1 MSLPNNN
8 PFRNEPNIIKDIK
21 RIMEGWVQGS
31 AEDFLNENTI
41 SEGGVKGAIEDFMYD
56 TLPQAAVKELQPVFK
71 NKSIRGGQL
80 RDKVSSILKKHKIP
94 TFFMGTSATQV
105 VIDNFE
111 TYFGESVE
119 EAYAHP
125 DEKTVGEFYEKTGK
139 QAFEYR
145 MSQDSWGKSHG
156 YPHEVCVSRKDY
168 KGKGEWRAANVKAT
182 VCYIVTDEGEGG
194 KPVVEKWDIKNHVKY
209 VKVEGVEH
217 KVEVVEQFK
226 AGDKVKVPHKGKMVK
241 GKIVRYDN
249 GGTSKAQQHGGGY
262 VVDVGDA
269 ASILVPKEKVQKEE
283 VELDEASW
291 GGGFQS
297 SADAHR
303 EVQAGLKADFQRE
316 RAQKLKLI
324 VQVIRGE
331 ISKQKFKKLTGS
343 NYDELMKNSPYFRNQ
358 VKRMPKK
365 ALEPVAKKEEVEG
378 IAEVMNPQEKAKQD
392 AINARIR
399 KLNTDIA
406 VDQIKEIL
414 RSYTH
419 DKKQREMIIAA
430 IKQIKEE
437 VEVNELTNLRTYNNA
452 YPNTMIAS
460 SMNMGNMGEASGD
473 QEVKAAILI
482 LQNVVNMARNPSK
495 YGNLKI
501 INAVEDA
508 LKQLKTA
515 IK

>member
-1 MSLPNNN
+1 MSLPKNN
-8 PFRNEPNIIKDIK
+8 PFKNEPEIVKDIK
-21 RIMEGWVQGS
+21 RIMEGWVQGG

-80 RDKVSSILKKHKIP
+80 RDKVSAVLKKHKIP

-119 EAYAHP
+119 EH
-125 DEKTVGEFYEKTGK
+125 GEVLSEAAMIPFKRILKGVNDMEGP
-139 QAFEYR
+139 FLVVV
-145 MSQDSWGKSHG
+145 M
-156 YPHEVCVSRKDY
+156 RKGAPGAILQ
-168 KGKGEWRAANVKAT
+168 KKVPGRAALPAHINYMLSNDLQKLEWKAIAIENANGK
-182 VCYIVTDEGEGG
+182 IVNIMYPTDVLTKAGFKKEE
-194 KPVVEKWDIKNHVKY
+194 
-209 VKVEGVEH
+209 
-217 KVEVVEQFK
+217 VEVAEQFK

-249 GGTSKAQQHGGGY
+249 GGTGKAKQHGGGY

-269 ASILVPKEKVQKEE
+269 ASILVAPQNVQKEE

-365 ALEPVAKKEEVEG
+365 ALEPVAKKEEVE
-378 IAEVMNPQEKAKQD
+378 
-392 AINARIR
+392 
-399 KLNTDIA
+399 
-406 VDQIKEIL
+406 
-414 RSYTH
+414 
-419 DKKQREMIIAA
+419 
-430 IKQIKEE
+430 
-437 VEVNELTNLRTYNNA
+437 VNELTNLRTYNNA

-460 SMNMGNMGEASGD
+460 SMNMGEASGD